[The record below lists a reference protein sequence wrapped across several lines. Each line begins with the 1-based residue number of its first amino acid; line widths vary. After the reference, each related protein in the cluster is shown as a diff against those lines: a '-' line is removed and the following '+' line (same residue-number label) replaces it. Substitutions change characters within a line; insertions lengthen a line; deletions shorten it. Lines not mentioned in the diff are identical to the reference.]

1 MSFTIIG
8 LTGPTGAGKTTVLH
22 VLEGMGAAVLDADAI
37 YHDLTV
43 SSQLMRQELQERFGP
58 DIYDDQGVLLRK
70 QLGARVFG
78 NSQALED
85 LNAITH
91 RYIQLEI
98 QRRLDQAQA
107 EGKQV
112 AVVDAIALI
121 ESGVADICHITV
133 AVVAKAETLL
143 EKETAMCRDIKSGM
157 SMVAKAETR
166 IGRIMARDGIDE
178 VYARKRVE
186 AQKPAGFFETH
197 CQYTLHNDGDD
208 PGQLEQQATALFA
221 HILHR

>member
-8 LTGPTGAGKTTVLH
+8 LTGPTGAGKSTVLH

-43 SSQLMRQELQERFGP
+43 SSQPMRQALQERFGP

-78 NSQALED
+78 DAQALED

-133 AVVAKAETLL
+133 AVVAKAET
-143 EKETAMCRDIKSGM
+143 
-157 SMVAKAETR
+157 R

-178 VYARKRVE
+178 AYARKRVE
-186 AQKPAGFFETH
+186 AQKPAEFFETH

>member
-43 SSQLMRQELQERFGP
+43 SSQPMRQALQERFGP

-70 QLGARVFG
+70 QLGAKVFG

-107 EGKQV
+107 EGKEMV
-112 AVVDAIALI
+112 VVDAIALI

-133 AVVAKAETLL
+133 AVVAKAET
-143 EKETAMCRDIKSGM
+143 
-157 SMVAKAETR
+157 R

-178 VYARKRVE
+178 AYARKRVE
-186 AQKPAGFFETH
+186 AQKPAEFFETH

>member
-43 SSQLMRQELQERFGP
+43 SSQPMRQALQERFGP

-70 QLGARVFG
+70 QLGAKVFG
-78 NSQALED
+78 DSQALED

-133 AVVAKAETLL
+133 AVVAKAET
-143 EKETAMCRDIKSGM
+143 
-157 SMVAKAETR
+157 R

-186 AQKPAGFFETH
+186 AQKPAEFFENH

>member
-1 MSFTIIG
+1 MSWTIIG

-43 SSQLMRQELQERFGP
+43 SSQPMRQELQERFGP

-70 QLGARVFG
+70 QLGAKVFG
-78 NSQALED
+78 NPQALED

-133 AVVAKAETLL
+133 AVVAKAET
-143 EKETAMCRDIKSGM
+143 
-157 SMVAKAETR
+157 R

-178 VYARKRVE
+178 AYARKRVE
-186 AQKPAGFFETH
+186 AQKPAEFFETH

>member
-43 SSQLMRQELQERFGP
+43 SSQPMRQELQERFGP
-58 DIYDDQGVLLRK
+58 DIYNDQGVLLRK
-70 QLGARVFG
+70 QLGAKVFG
-78 NSQALED
+78 NPQALED

-98 QRRLDQAQA
+98 QKRLDQAQV
-107 EGKQV
+107 EGKEM

-133 AVVAKAETLL
+133 AVVAKAET
-143 EKETAMCRDIKSGM
+143 
-157 SMVAKAETR
+157 R

-178 VYARKRVE
+178 AYARKRVE
-186 AQKPAGFFETH
+186 AQKPAEFFETH

-208 PGQLEQQATALFA
+208 PGQLEKQATALFA

>member
-1 MSFTIIG
+1 MSLTIIG

-22 VLEGMGAAVLDADAI
+22 VLEEMGAVVLDADAI
-37 YHDLTV
+37 YHQLTV
-43 SSQLMRQELQERFGP
+43 SSGPMREELQARFGP
-58 DIYDDQGVLLRK
+58 DIYDHQGVLLRK
-70 QLGARVFG
+70 QLGAKVFG
-78 NSQALED
+78 DPQALED

-91 RYIQLEI
+91 RYICGEIRRQLD
-98 QRRLDQAQA
+98 LAQA

-121 ESGVADICHITV
+121 ESGVAQLCHITV
-133 AVVAKAETLL
+133 AVVA
-143 EKETAMCRDIKSGM
+143 RP
-157 SMVAKAETR
+157 ETR

-178 VYARKRVE
+178 AYARKRVE
-186 AQKPAGFFETH
+186 AQKPAEFFEGH

-208 PGQLEQQATALFA
+208 PGQLKEQATALFA

>member
-43 SSQLMRQELQERFGP
+43 SSQPMRQALQERFGP

-70 QLGARVFG
+70 QLGAKVFG
-78 NSQALED
+78 DAQALED

-121 ESGVADICHITV
+121 ESGVADLCHITV
-133 AVVAKAETLL
+133 AV
-143 EKETAMCRDIKSGM
+143 
-157 SMVAKAETR
+157 VAKAETR

-178 VYARKRVE
+178 AYARKRVE
-186 AQKPAGFFETH
+186 AQKPAEFFQTH

>member
-43 SSQLMRQELQERFGP
+43 SSQPMRQALQERFGP

-78 NSQALED
+78 DSQALED

-107 EGKQV
+107 EGKQM

-133 AVVAKAETLL
+133 AVVAKAET
-143 EKETAMCRDIKSGM
+143 
-157 SMVAKAETR
+157 R

-178 VYARKRVE
+178 AYARKRVE
-186 AQKPAGFFETH
+186 AQKPAEFFQTH

>member
-43 SSQLMRQELQERFGP
+43 SSQPMRQALQERFGP
-58 DIYDDQGVLLRK
+58 DIYDGQGVLLRK
-70 QLGARVFG
+70 QLGAKVFG
-78 NSQALED
+78 DSQALED

-133 AVVAKAETLL
+133 AVVAKAET
-143 EKETAMCRDIKSGM
+143 
-157 SMVAKAETR
+157 R

-178 VYARKRVE
+178 AYARKRVE
-186 AQKPAGFFETH
+186 AQKPAEFFETH

>member
-43 SSQLMRQELQERFGP
+43 SSQPMRQALQERFGP

-70 QLGARVFG
+70 QLGAKVFG

-107 EGKQV
+107 EGKEM

-133 AVVAKAETLL
+133 AVVAKAET
-143 EKETAMCRDIKSGM
+143 
-157 SMVAKAETR
+157 R

-178 VYARKRVE
+178 AYARKRVE
-186 AQKPAGFFETH
+186 AQKPAEFFETH

>member
-43 SSQLMRQELQERFGP
+43 SSQPMRQALQERFGP

-78 NSQALED
+78 DSQALED

-133 AVVAKAETLL
+133 AVVAKAET
-143 EKETAMCRDIKSGM
+143 
-157 SMVAKAETR
+157 R

-186 AQKPAGFFETH
+186 AQKPAEFFETH

-208 PGQLEQQATALFA
+208 PGRLEQQATALFA

>member
-1 MSFTIIG
+1 MSWTIIG

-43 SSQLMRQELQERFGP
+43 SSQPMRQELQERFGP

-70 QLGARVFG
+70 QLGAKVFG
-78 NSQALED
+78 NPQALED

-133 AVVAKAETLL
+133 AVVAKAET
-143 EKETAMCRDIKSGM
+143 
-157 SMVAKAETR
+157 R

-178 VYARKRVE
+178 VYARQRVE
-186 AQKPAGFFETH
+186 AQKPAEFFESH

>member
-43 SSQLMRQELQERFGP
+43 SSQPMRQALQERFGP

-78 NSQALED
+78 DSQALED

-133 AVVAKAETLL
+133 AVVAKAET
-143 EKETAMCRDIKSGM
+143 
-157 SMVAKAETR
+157 R

-186 AQKPAGFFETH
+186 AQKPAEFFETH

-208 PGQLEQQATALFA
+208 PGQLEQQATALFD

>member
-43 SSQLMRQELQERFGP
+43 SSQPMRQELQERFGP

-70 QLGARVFG
+70 QLGAKVFG
-78 NSQALED
+78 DSQALED
-85 LNAITH
+85 LNTITH

-133 AVVAKAETLL
+133 AVVAKAET
-143 EKETAMCRDIKSGM
+143 
-157 SMVAKAETR
+157 R

-178 VYARKRVE
+178 AYARQRVE
-186 AQKPAGFFETH
+186 AQKPAEFFETH

>member
-43 SSQLMRQELQERFGP
+43 SSQPMRQALQERFGP
-58 DIYDDQGVLLRK
+58 DIYNDQGVLLRK

-78 NSQALED
+78 DSQALED

-133 AVVAKAETLL
+133 AVVAKAET
-143 EKETAMCRDIKSGM
+143 
-157 SMVAKAETR
+157 R

-178 VYARKRVE
+178 AYARKRVE
-186 AQKPAGFFETH
+186 AQKPAEFFETH

>member
-78 NSQALED
+78 DAQALEG

-107 EGKQV
+107 EGKEM

-133 AVVAKAETLL
+133 AV
-143 EKETAMCRDIKSGM
+143 
-157 SMVAKAETR
+157 VAKAETR

-186 AQKPAGFFETH
+186 AQKPAEFFETH

>member
-22 VLEGMGAAVLDADAI
+22 VLEGMGAAVLDCDAI
-37 YHDLTV
+37 YHDLTT
-43 SSQLMRQELQERFGP
+43 SSQPMRQELARRFGS
-58 DIYDDQGVLLRK
+58 DIYDAQGVLQRK
-70 QLGARVFG
+70 VLGAKVFDDPG
-78 NSQALED
+78 ALEE

-91 RYIQLEI
+91 RYIHMEI
-98 QRRLDQAQA
+98 QHRLEQAR
-107 EGKQV
+107 EDGKSV

-121 ESGVADICHITV
+121 ESGLADICQITV
-133 AVVAKAETLL
+133 AVVA
-143 EKETAMCRDIKSGM
+143 GP
-157 SMVAKAETR
+157 ETR
-166 IGRIMARDGIDE
+166 TKRIMARDGIDE

-186 AQKPAGFFETH
+186 AQKPVSFFQSH

-208 PGQLEQQATALFA
+208 PGQLEQQATALFD

>member
-43 SSQLMRQELQERFGP
+43 SSQPMRQALQERFGP

-70 QLGARVFG
+70 QLGAKVFG
-78 NSQALED
+78 DSQALED

-98 QRRLDQAQA
+98 QKRLDQAQA

-133 AVVAKAETLL
+133 AVVAKAET
-143 EKETAMCRDIKSGM
+143 
-157 SMVAKAETR
+157 R

-178 VYARKRVE
+178 AYARKRVE
-186 AQKPAGFFETH
+186 AQQPAEFFETH

>member
-43 SSQLMRQELQERFGP
+43 SSQPMRQALQERFGP

-107 EGKQV
+107 EGKEM

-133 AVVAKAETLL
+133 AVVAKAET
-143 EKETAMCRDIKSGM
+143 
-157 SMVAKAETR
+157 R

-178 VYARKRVE
+178 AYARKRVE
-186 AQKPAGFFETH
+186 AQKPAEFFQTH

>member
-43 SSQLMRQELQERFGP
+43 SSQPMRQELQERFGP

-70 QLGARVFG
+70 QLGAKVFG
-78 NSQALED
+78 DSQALED

-98 QRRLDQAQA
+98 QKRLDQAQA
-107 EGKQV
+107 EGKEM

-133 AVVAKAETLL
+133 AVVAKAET
-143 EKETAMCRDIKSGM
+143 
-157 SMVAKAETR
+157 R

-178 VYARKRVE
+178 AYARKRVE
-186 AQKPAGFFETH
+186 AQKPAEFFETH

>member
-1 MSFTIIG
+1 M
-8 LTGPTGAGKTTVLH
+8 LH

-43 SSQLMRQELQERFGP
+43 SSQPMRQALQERFGP

-78 NSQALED
+78 DAQALED

-107 EGKQV
+107 EGKEM

-133 AVVAKAETLL
+133 AVVAKAET
-143 EKETAMCRDIKSGM
+143 
-157 SMVAKAETR
+157 R

-178 VYARKRVE
+178 AYARKRVE
-186 AQKPAGFFETH
+186 AQKPAEFFETH

>member
-43 SSQLMRQELQERFGP
+43 SSQPMRQELQERFGP

-78 NSQALED
+78 DAQALED

-133 AVVAKAETLL
+133 AVVAKT
-143 EKETAMCRDIKSGM
+143 
-157 SMVAKAETR
+157 ETR

-178 VYARKRVE
+178 AYARKRVE
-186 AQKPAGFFETH
+186 AQKPAEFFETH

>member
-1 MSFTIIG
+1 MSLTIIG

-43 SSQLMRQELQERFGP
+43 SSQPMRQALQERFGP

-70 QLGARVFG
+70 QLGAKVFG
-78 NSQALED
+78 DAQALED

-133 AVVAKAETLL
+133 AVVAKAET
-143 EKETAMCRDIKSGM
+143 
-157 SMVAKAETR
+157 R

-178 VYARKRVE
+178 AYARKRVE
-186 AQKPAGFFETH
+186 AQKPAEFFETH

>member
-43 SSQLMRQELQERFGP
+43 SSQPMRQELQERFGP
-58 DIYDDQGVLLRK
+58 DIYNDQGVLLRK

-133 AVVAKAETLL
+133 AVVAKAET
-143 EKETAMCRDIKSGM
+143 
-157 SMVAKAETR
+157 R

-178 VYARKRVE
+178 AYARKRVE
-186 AQKPAGFFETH
+186 AQKPAEFFETH

>member
-43 SSQLMRQELQERFGP
+43 SSQPMRQALQERFGP

-78 NSQALED
+78 DSQALED

-133 AVVAKAETLL
+133 AVVAKAET
-143 EKETAMCRDIKSGM
+143 
-157 SMVAKAETR
+157 R

-178 VYARKRVE
+178 AYARKRVE
-186 AQKPAGFFETH
+186 AQKPAEFFETH

>member
-43 SSQLMRQELQERFGP
+43 SSQPMRQALQERFGP

-70 QLGARVFG
+70 QLGAKVFG
-78 NSQALED
+78 DAQALED

-107 EGKQV
+107 EGKQM

-133 AVVAKAETLL
+133 AVVAKAET
-143 EKETAMCRDIKSGM
+143 
-157 SMVAKAETR
+157 R

-178 VYARKRVE
+178 AYARKRVE
-186 AQKPAGFFETH
+186 AQKPAEFFETH

>member
-22 VLEGMGAAVLDADAI
+22 VLEGMGAAVLDCDAI

-43 SSQLMRQELQERFGP
+43 SSQPMREELQGRFGP
-58 DIYDDQGVLLRK
+58 DIYDVQGVLLRK
-70 QLGARVFG
+70 KLGEKVFDDP
-78 NSQALED
+78 QALED

-91 RYIQLEI
+91 RYVHREI
-98 QRRLDQAQA
+98 QCRLDQARQ
-107 EGKQV
+107 EGKEM
-112 AVVDAIALI
+112 AVVDAIALM
-121 ESGVADICHITV
+121 ESGLADICHITV
-133 AVVAKAETLL
+133 AVVAQP
-143 EKETAMCRDIKSGM
+143 
-157 SMVAKAETR
+157 ETR

-178 VYARKRVE
+178 AYARKRVE
-186 AQKPAGFFETH
+186 AQKPMSFFEER

-208 PGQLEQQATALFA
+208 PGLLKEQATALFD

>member
-43 SSQLMRQELQERFGP
+43 SSQPMRQALQERFGP

-78 NSQALED
+78 DVQALED

-133 AVVAKAETLL
+133 AVVAKT
-143 EKETAMCRDIKSGM
+143 
-157 SMVAKAETR
+157 ETR

-178 VYARKRVE
+178 AYARKRVE
-186 AQKPAGFFETH
+186 AQKPAEFFETH

>member
-1 MSFTIIG
+1 MSWTIIG

-43 SSQLMRQELQERFGP
+43 SSQPMRQALQERFGP

-78 NSQALED
+78 DSQALED

-107 EGKQV
+107 EGKQM

-133 AVVAKAETLL
+133 AVVAKAET
-143 EKETAMCRDIKSGM
+143 
-157 SMVAKAETR
+157 R

-178 VYARKRVE
+178 AYARKRVE
-186 AQKPAGFFETH
+186 AQKPAEFFETH

>member
-43 SSQLMRQELQERFGP
+43 SSQPMRQELQERFGP

-70 QLGARVFG
+70 QLGAKVFG
-78 NSQALED
+78 DSQALED
-85 LNAITH
+85 LNTITH

-107 EGKQV
+107 EGKQM

-133 AVVAKAETLL
+133 AVVAKAET
-143 EKETAMCRDIKSGM
+143 
-157 SMVAKAETR
+157 R

-178 VYARKRVE
+178 AYARKRVE
-186 AQKPAGFFETH
+186 AQKPAVFFETH

>member
-43 SSQLMRQELQERFGP
+43 SSQPMRQALQERFGP

-78 NSQALED
+78 DSQALED

-133 AVVAKAETLL
+133 AVVAKAET
-143 EKETAMCRDIKSGM
+143 
-157 SMVAKAETR
+157 R

-186 AQKPAGFFETH
+186 AQKPAEFFETH
-197 CQYTLHNDGDD
+197 CQYALHNDGDD

>member
-22 VLEGMGAAVLDADAI
+22 VLEGIGAAVLDADAI

-43 SSQLMRQELQERFGP
+43 SSQPMRQALQERFGP

-78 NSQALED
+78 DSQALED

-133 AVVAKAETLL
+133 AVVAKAET
-143 EKETAMCRDIKSGM
+143 
-157 SMVAKAETR
+157 R

-186 AQKPAGFFETH
+186 AQKPAEFFETN

>member
-1 MSFTIIG
+1 MSLTIIG

-43 SSQLMRQELQERFGP
+43 SSQPMRQALQERFGP

-70 QLGARVFG
+70 QLGAKVFG
-78 NSQALED
+78 DAQALED

-121 ESGVADICHITV
+121 ESGVADLCHITV
-133 AVVAKAETLL
+133 AV
-143 EKETAMCRDIKSGM
+143 
-157 SMVAKAETR
+157 VAKAETR

-178 VYARKRVE
+178 AYARKRVE
-186 AQKPAGFFETH
+186 AQKPAEFFETH

>member
-43 SSQLMRQELQERFGP
+43 SSQPMRQALQERFGP

-78 NSQALED
+78 DAQALED

-133 AVVAKAETLL
+133 AVVAKAET
-143 EKETAMCRDIKSGM
+143 
-157 SMVAKAETR
+157 R

-178 VYARKRVE
+178 AYARKRVE
-186 AQKPAGFFETH
+186 AQKPAEFFETH

-208 PGQLEQQATALFA
+208 PGQLEKQATALFA

>member
-43 SSQLMRQELQERFGP
+43 SSQPMRQALQERFGP

-70 QLGARVFG
+70 QLGAKVFG
-78 NSQALED
+78 DAQALED

-98 QRRLDQAQA
+98 QKRLDQAQA

-133 AVVAKAETLL
+133 AVVAKAET
-143 EKETAMCRDIKSGM
+143 
-157 SMVAKAETR
+157 R

-178 VYARKRVE
+178 AYARKRVE
-186 AQKPAGFFETH
+186 AQKPAEFFQTH

>member
-43 SSQLMRQELQERFGP
+43 SSQPMRQALQERFGP

-70 QLGARVFG
+70 QLGAKVFG
-78 NSQALED
+78 DAQALED

-133 AVVAKAETLL
+133 AVVAKAET
-143 EKETAMCRDIKSGM
+143 
-157 SMVAKAETR
+157 R

-178 VYARKRVE
+178 AYARKRVE
-186 AQKPAGFFETH
+186 AQKPAEFFQTH

>member
-1 MSFTIIG
+1 MSLTIIG

-43 SSQLMRQELQERFGP
+43 SSQPMRQALQERFGP

-78 NSQALED
+78 DAQALED

-121 ESGVADICHITV
+121 ESGVADLCHITV
-133 AVVAKAETLL
+133 AV
-143 EKETAMCRDIKSGM
+143 
-157 SMVAKAETR
+157 VAKAETR

-178 VYARKRVE
+178 AYARKRVE
-186 AQKPAGFFETH
+186 AQKPAEFFETH

>member
-22 VLEGMGAAVLDADAI
+22 VLEGMGAAVLDCDAI

-43 SSQLMRQELQERFGP
+43 SSQPMRQELQARFDP

-70 QLGARVFG
+70 QLGAKVFG
-78 NSQALED
+78 DPQALEE

-98 QRRLDQAQA
+98 QKRLDQAQA
-107 EGKQV
+107 EGKEL

-133 AVVAKAETLL
+133 AVVAQT
-143 EKETAMCRDIKSGM
+143 
-157 SMVAKAETR
+157 ETR
-166 IGRIMARDGIDE
+166 IRRIMARDGIDE
-178 VYARKRVE
+178 AYARKRVE
-186 AQKPAGFFETH
+186 AQKPAEFFETH

-208 PGQLEQQATALFA
+208 PGQLEKQATALFA